1 MVVSIDAGPL
11 LRSSVVGGVEQVA
24 DSVADLYLAGYP
36 MVDQLH
42 PILCSELPGPNS
54 NKLTHINCEHPHK
67 SVISLPPS

>member
-1 MVVSIDAGPL
+1 MVSTDAGPL

-42 PILCSELPGPNS
+42 LVLCSGLPGPI
-54 NKLTHINCEHPHK
+54 L
-67 SVISLPPS
+67 